1 MKKITSITMHTTSE
15 GQRISYTFSEIDES
29 SGTILS
35 DNNRVSFVI
44 LDIEANRLALSAIKT
59 IEDFIYEKMNV

>member
-1 MKKITSITMHTTSE
+1 MKKITSITMHITSE

-35 DNNRVSFVI
+35 DNNRTSFVM
-44 LDIEANRLALSAIKT
+44 LDIEANRLALSAVKT